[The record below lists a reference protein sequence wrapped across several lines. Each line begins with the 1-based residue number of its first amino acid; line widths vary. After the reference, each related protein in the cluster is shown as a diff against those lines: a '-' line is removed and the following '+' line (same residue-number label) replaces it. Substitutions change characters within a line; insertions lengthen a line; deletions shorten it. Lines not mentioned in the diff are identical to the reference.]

1 MHFSHHRADQ
11 TLDVSSKV
19 RSPRGPKT
27 DLDPMFLT
35 AALQSVGV
43 ELTRVVEV
51 NCLRQTLARPIEINV
66 LSGQE
71 LVLWQHRHGQR
82 KGNAP
87 RSLRPDAV
95 HLPVTAAFPAEGTRF
110 STICASAQSGNNML
124 D

>member
-11 TLDVSSKV
+11 TLNVSSKV
-19 RSPRGPKT
+19 WPPWGPKS

-51 NCLRQTLARPIEINV
+51 NCFRQALTRPIEINV

-71 LVLWQHRHGQR
+71 LVLWQHCHTQR
-82 KGNAP
+82 KGDRCCAGSLQTKVESRH
-87 RSLRPDAV
+87 RSSRNV
-95 HLPVTAAFPAEGTRF
+95 NG
-110 STICASAQSGNNML
+110 QS
-124 D
+124 

>member
-82 KGNAP
+82 KGNRCCAGGLQTKVKSRH
-87 RSLRPDAV
+87 RSSRNV
-95 HLPVTAAFPAEGTRF
+95 NG
-110 STICASAQSGNNML
+110 QS
-124 D
+124 